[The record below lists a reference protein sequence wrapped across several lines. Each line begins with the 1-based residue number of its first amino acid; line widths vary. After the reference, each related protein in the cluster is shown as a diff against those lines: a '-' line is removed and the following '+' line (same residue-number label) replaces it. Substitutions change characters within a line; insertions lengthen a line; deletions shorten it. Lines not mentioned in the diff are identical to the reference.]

1 MPAVRA
7 RFAVIVV
14 VITLVG
20 LGALATESADAAP
33 APARHRSQVPTVV
46 VNATDFAFDAPASIK
61 AGTVKIVVEQHGSE
75 PHQAGLVKLKGK
87 ATGPDW
93 LAALAKSFDD
103 ASKLGTFV
111 PGPNTSSPGHHSAV
125 TVDLHA
131 GRYLIVCLIPSP
143 DGTPHVVKGMMRD
156 LTVTGKERRVHLPKT
171 RTVKLTEYHFLA
183 PKHLHAGET
192 VTVENRGG
200 ETHEMVVV
208 RLKPGKTVKDLLQ
221 WDRPVFQPEPFP
233 QPYEDVTGTTVM
245 APADSARLQL
255 PRHRGRYLL
264 VCFIPNA
271 RDRAH
276 FTLGMLHPITLR

>member
-7 RFAVIVV
+7 RFAVIAVLIAV
-14 VITLVG
+14 VG
-20 LGALATESADAAP
+20 LGTLATESADAAP
-33 APARHRSQVPTVV
+33 AHHRAKVPTVV
-46 VNATDFAFDAPASIK
+46 VNATDFAFDGPASIK

-75 PHQAGLVKLKGK
+75 PHQAGLVKLKGN
-87 ATGPDW
+87 ATGPEW
-93 LAALAKSFDD
+93 VAALARSFDD
-103 ASKLGTFV
+103 AAQVGTFV

-156 LTVTGKERRVHLPKT
+156 LTVTGKERRIHLPKT
-171 RTVKLTEYHFLA
+171 HTVKLTEYHFMP

-192 VTVENRGG
+192 VTVENHGG
-200 ETHEMVVV
+200 EAHEMVVV
-208 RLKPGKTVKDLLQ
+208 KLKPGKTVKDLLQ

-245 APADSARLQL
+245 APGGSARLQL

-271 RDRAH
+271 KNQSH
-276 FTLGMLHPITLR
+276 FSLGMLHPIRLG